1 MSRDYAKTRRAPAR
15 PRSGST
21 IPGWVWLLTGLV
33 TGAFVMF
40 LVYLSGL
47 APTPTE
53 TAPAHAQPAPIDT
66 TALEKPIFEFYDTLM
81 NSEIIA
87 SASTLNPENASHASA
102 SPPVYMLQVASY
114 RKFSDADALKAQ
126 LILEGLE
133 SSIAEFNNRGEIY
146 HRVMVGPFNDTTH
159 IEQAKKI
166 LASHN
171 LNPIVLQ
178 RKSLSN

>member
-1 MSRDYAKTRRAPAR
+1 
-15 PRSGST
+15 
-21 IPGWVWLLTGLV
+21 
-33 TGAFVMF
+33 
-40 LVYLSGL
+40 
-47 APTPTE
+47 
-53 TAPAHAQPAPIDT
+53 
-66 TALEKPIFEFYDTLM
+66 
-81 NSEIIA
+81 
-87 SASTLNPENASHASA
+87 
-102 SPPVYMLQVASY
+102 MLQVASY

-146 HRVMVGPFNDTTH
+146 HRVMVGPFNDTAH

-178 RKSLSN
+178 RKSLSD